1 MKKKL
6 ISILCI
12 SMIFILAGCN
22 ISDKKADT
30 QKNDT
35 DKSQNVKDDS
45 ENYSSGTKEND
56 EIMQTH
62 DNKSD
67 ADYKKNKSSD
77 DANEKYTQQSNTV
90 NNKQTEENA
99 ANDSQKQKDSVKSKV
114 KLHEGIYFDDK
125 CFGENALKDYCEI
138 EISNVTDTSFDFTVY
153 EVNVTDEKED
163 RKMIFLKNTAV
174 FTGTGTEAA
183 FYGKDYTLSFTFPD
197 NHRAY
202 PVVTDMQVSGFKKL
216 EGKTYVNNRIQGHEF
231 G

>member
-1 MKKKL
+1 MKKIV
-6 ISILCI
+6 ISILCTSI
-12 SMIFILAGCN
+12 ILIFAACN
-22 ISDKKADT
+22 DSDNK
-30 QKNDT
+30 T
-35 DKSQNVKDDS
+35 DKSINNAEQSKTLKDDS

-67 ADYKKNKSSD
+67 VDDKKNKSSD

-153 EVNVTDEKED
+153 KVNASNQKED
-163 RKMIFLKNTAV
+163 RKIIFLKNTAV
-174 FTGTGTEAA
+174 FMRSGTEAA
-183 FYGKDYTLSFTFPD
+183 FYGNDYNLSFTFPD
-197 NHRAY
+197 NHLAY
-202 PVVTDMQVSGFKKL
+202 PIVPDIQVSGFKPL
-216 EGKTYVNNRIQGHEF
+216 EGGTYVNNRIPGHEF